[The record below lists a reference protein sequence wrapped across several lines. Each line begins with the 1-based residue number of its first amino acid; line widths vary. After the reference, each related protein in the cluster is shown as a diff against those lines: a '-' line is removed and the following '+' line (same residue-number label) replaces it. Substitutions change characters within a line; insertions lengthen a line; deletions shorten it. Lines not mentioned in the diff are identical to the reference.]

1 MNDSIAAGGMRDAK
15 EASRLAFDAQAP
27 TYDDDAKGEHA
38 RRLYS
43 SVLEEVV
50 AVAPER
56 VLDVGCG
63 TGALAQ
69 LVLEALPDC
78 KLEGVDLSSAMLD
91 RARQRLGDRV
101 ALHEADSE
109 HLPFADETF
118 DVVYC
123 NDSFHHYPDPRRAAF
138 EAWRVL
144 RPGGVLVVGDCW
156 LPAPARAMMNAFM
169 PYGGEGDVRIYSER
183 ELLDIL
189 GTWFSAASW
198 RKAGSHACLA
208 RAVK

>member
-1 MNDSIAAGGMRDAK
+1 MSESSTDAVRDTK
-15 EASRLAFDAQAP
+15 EVSRRAFDAQSP
-27 TYDDDAKGEHA
+27 TYDNDMKGEHA
-38 RRLYS
+38 RRLYPY
-43 SVLEEVV
+43 VLEEV
-50 AVAPER
+50 AAAAPKR

-69 LVLEALPDC
+69 LVLEALPGC
-78 KLEGVDLSSAMLD
+78 ELSGIDLSAGMLD
-91 RARQRLGDRV
+91 RARQRLGRRA

-118 DVVYC
+118 DVAYC

-144 RPGGVLVVGDCW
+144 RPGGMLIVGDCW
-156 LPAPARAMMNAFM
+156 LPAPARWVMNAFM
-169 PYGGEGDVRIYSER
+169 PYNNAGDVRIYSER
-183 ELLDIL
+183 ELRDIL
-189 GTWFSAASW
+189 GTWFGEVGW
-198 RKAGSHACLA
+198 KRAGAHACLA